1 MSLYV
6 KIRHRAG
13 KFRLDVEFETGPGVM
28 GLLGASGCGKSMTLK
43 CIAGVIRPDEGVIS
57 YDGRVFFDSRR
68 KINLPPQVRGVG
80 LLFQNC
86 ALFPNMTLSG
96 NITAVLKAR
105 GDGDNAASVPAL
117 VKKFHLEGLE
127 NHYPENMSGGQQQR
141 AALACIMARGPSVLM
156 LDEPL
161 SALDSYLRW
170 QLEGELSRVASEFGG
185 VTLYVSHNRDE
196 VYRMC
201 SHVCVMNEGR
211 TEAVRSIDDLFESP
225 DTLAS
230 CLLSG
235 CKNYSRAE
243 ISPRGIRALDWGTE
257 LECALRF
264 GPETEYIGVRS
275 HYVRKSETNAG
286 TNVFACRIERVTRD
300 VFGTIVN
307 VIPIGAP
314 GCGDFSRIRMEMP
327 REEAAELHAGD
338 EIYVRIKPEDVMPL
352 KK

>member
-1 MSLYV
+1 MSLYA

-13 KFRLDVEFETGPGVM
+13 RFRLDVEFETGPGVM

-43 CIAGVIRPDEGVIS
+43 CIAGVIRPDEGLIS

-68 KINLPPQVRGVG
+68 KIDLPPQVRGVG
-80 LLFQNC
+80 LLFQNG
-86 ALFPNMTLSG
+86 ALFPNMTLSDS
-96 NITAVLKAR
+96 IAAVLKSR
-105 GDGDNAASVPAL
+105 GDNAVSAASL

-127 NHYPENMSGGQQQR
+127 NHYPENMSGGQRQR

-170 QLEGELSRVASEFGG
+170 QLEGELARVASEFGG

-201 SHVCVMNEGR
+201 SSVCVMNAGR
-211 TEAVRSIDDLFESP
+211 TEALRSIDELFESP

-235 CKNYSRAE
+235 CKNYSRAG
-243 ISPRGIRALDWGTE
+243 ISDRGIRALDWGTE
-257 LECALRF
+257 LACAVRF
-264 GPETEYIGVRS
+264 GPDTEYVGVRS
-275 HYVRKSETNAG
+275 HYVRKSDTKTG
-286 TNVFACRIERVTRD
+286 TNVFACRIDRVTRD

-307 VIPIGAP
+307 VIPLGAP
-314 GCGDFSRIRMEMP
+314 SDGDFSRIRMEMP
-327 REEAAELHAGD
+327 REEATGLRAGD
-338 EIYVRIKPEDVMPL
+338 EIYVRIRPEDVMPL

>member
-1 MSLYV
+1 MLLYV
-6 KIRHRAG
+6 KIRRRAG
-13 KFRLDVEFETGPGVM
+13 KFLLDAEFEAGPGVM

-43 CIAGVIRPDEGVIS
+43 CIAGVLRPDEGIIS
-57 YDGRVFFDSRR
+57 YDGRIFFDSHRG
-68 KINLPPQVRGVG
+68 INLPPRVRCVG
-80 LLFQNC
+80 LLFQNG
-86 ALFPNMTLSG
+86 ALFPNMTLAGSVA
-96 NITAVLKAR
+96 AVLKAR
-105 GDGDNAASVPAL
+105 KDGGGLSVPAL

-127 NHYPENMSGGQQQR
+127 NHYPENMSGGQRQR

-201 SHVCVMNEGR
+201 SRVCVMNAGR
-211 TEAVRSIDDLFESP
+211 TEAVRGIDDLFESP

-243 ISPRGIRALDWGTE
+243 ISPRGIFALDWGTE

-275 HYVRKSETNAG
+275 HYIRKSETNTG
-286 TNVFACRIERVTRD
+286 VNVFACRIERVTRD
-300 VFGTIVN
+300 VFGTIVS
-307 VIPIGAP
+307 VIPVGAP
-314 GCGDFSRIRMEMP
+314 SDENFSRVRMEMS
-327 REEAAELHAGD
+327 REEAEGLRAGD
-338 EIYVRIKPEDVMPL
+338 EIYARVRPEDVMPL

>member
-6 KIRHRAG
+6 DIRYRAG
-13 KFRLDVEFETGPGVM
+13 KFRLDAEFEAAPGVM

-43 CIAGVIRPDEGVIS
+43 CIAGVVRPDEGIIS
-57 YDGRVFFDSRR
+57 YGGRVFFDSRR
-68 KINLPPQVRGVG
+68 KIDLPPQVRGVG

-86 ALFPNMTLSG
+86 ALFPNMTLAR

-105 GDGDNAASVPAL
+105 KDRDDAPSAASL

-127 NHYPENMSGGQQQR
+127 NHYPENMSGGQRQR

-201 SHVCVMNEGR
+201 SHVCVMNAGR
-211 TEAVRSIDDLFESP
+211 TEPVRSIDDLFESP

-235 CKNYSRAE
+235 CKNYSRAG
-243 ISPRGIRALDWGTE
+243 ISPRGIRALDWGAE

-275 HYVRKSETNAG
+275 HYVRKSDAKTG

-307 VIPIGAP
+307 VIPLGAP
-314 GCGDFSRIRMEMP
+314 SDGDFSRIRMEMP
-327 REEAAELHAGD
+327 REEAADLRAGD

-352 KK
+352 KS

>member
-13 KFRLDVEFETGPGVM
+13 KFRLDAEFEAGPGVM

-57 YDGRVFFDSRR
+57 YNGRVFFDSRR
-68 KINLPPQVRGVG
+68 KIDLPPQVRGMG
-80 LLFQNC
+80 LLFQSC

-96 NITAVLKAR
+96 NIAAVLRAR
-105 GDGDNAASVPAL
+105 KNGNGVSVSAL

-127 NHYPENMSGGQQQR
+127 NHYPENMSGGQRQR
-141 AALACIMARGPSVLM
+141 AALACIMARGPSILM

-201 SHVCVMNEGR
+201 SRVCVMNEGR

-243 ISPRGIRALDWGTE
+243 ISGRGIRALDWGME

-264 GPETEYIGVRS
+264 GPDTEYIGVRS
-275 HYVRKSETNAG
+275 HYVRKSETKTG

-307 VIPIGAP
+307 VIPLGMP
-314 GCGDFSRIRMEMP
+314 PDEDFSRIRMEMP
-327 REEAAELHAGD
+327 REEAAGLRAGD
-338 EIYVRIKPEDVMPL
+338 EIYVHIRPEDVMPL
-352 KK
+352 KR

>member
-6 KIRHRAG
+6 KIRRRAG
-13 KFRLDVEFETGPGVM
+13 KFRLDAEFEAGPGVM

-43 CIAGVIRPDEGVIS
+43 CIAGVVRPDEGIIS

-68 KINLPPQVRGVG
+68 NINLPPQVRGVG

-86 ALFPNMTLSG
+86 ALFPNMTLAGSVA
-96 NITAVLKAR
+96 AVLKSR
-105 GDGDNAASVPAL
+105 KDGGGSVSVPSL
-117 VKKFHLEGLE
+117 IKKFHLEGLE
-127 NHYPENMSGGQQQR
+127 NHYPENMSGGQRQR

-201 SHVCVMNEGR
+201 SHVCVMNDGR
-211 TEAVRSIDDLFESP
+211 TEAVRGIDELFESP

-243 ISPRGIRALDWGTE
+243 ISPGGIRALDWGTE

-264 GPETEYIGVRS
+264 GPDTEYIGVRS
-275 HYVRKSETNAG
+275 HYVRKSETNTG

-307 VIPIGAP
+307 VIPAGAP
-314 GCGDFSRIRMEMP
+314 SDGDFSRVRMEMP
-327 REEAAELHAGD
+327 REEAEGLRAGD
-338 EIYVRIKPEDVMPL
+338 GIYVRIRPEDVMPL
-352 KK
+352 KG